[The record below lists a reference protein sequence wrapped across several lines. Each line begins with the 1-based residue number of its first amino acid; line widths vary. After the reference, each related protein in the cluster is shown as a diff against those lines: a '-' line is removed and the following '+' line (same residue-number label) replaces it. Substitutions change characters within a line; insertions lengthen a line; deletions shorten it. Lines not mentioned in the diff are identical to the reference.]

1 MPRIR
6 AIKPGFFASE
16 DVAALPLRARL
27 TWIGLWTHC
36 DDQGRAKDNVKLIKA
51 ALWPLDPVSL
61 QDVEDDLA
69 VLAEHGRILRYEVA
83 GRRFLAVVGW
93 HEHQK
98 ISKPTTSKLPPPP
111 TTDSC
116 PPARATP
123 KSNTESNDP
132 PVDNPGDSYPQGAS
146 EPLPEPDNREESTSG
161 SPPGTLPESSRT
173 APVGKGKERKG
184 KERISPRARAH
195 NAARWLR
202 DRYRLTDHEASQV
215 LEAVQAR
222 APRPIDHLV
231 PYLTAMAEGDLADI
245 VAAVMDTPPPGH
257 TPAAGVPDDELPPP
271 YEPPPVRNG
280 LLDREPG
287 PDQDDITSRGA
298 TAVRQALA
306 AARTNDPKDEP

>member
-1 MPRIR
+1 M
-6 AIKPGFFASE
+6 
-16 DVAALPLRARL
+16 RARL

-69 VLAEHGRILRYEVA
+69 VLAEHGRIVRYEVA

-98 ISKPTTSKLPPPP
+98 ISKPTPSKLPPPTADRSLSARTAP
-111 TTDSC
+111 DLNTKSDSH
-116 PPARATP
+116 
-123 KSNTESNDP
+123 
-132 PVDNPGDSYPQGAS
+132 PVDNPGESYPQEAS
-146 EPLPEPDNREESTSG
+146 EVARESDSREESTSG
-161 SPPGTLPESSRT
+161 SPPGTLPESSRK

-184 KERISPRARAH
+184 KEGISPRARTH

-215 LEAVQAR
+215 LEAVQTR
-222 APRPIDHLV
+222 APRPIEHLV
-231 PYLTAMAEGDLADI
+231 PYLAAMTEGDLADI
-245 VAAVMDTPPPGH
+245 VAAVMDTPPPGTT
-257 TPAAGVPDDELPPP
+257 TPAGGGPDDGPPPP

-287 PDQDDITSRGA
+287 PDQDAITSRGA
-298 TAVRQALA
+298 SAVRQALA
-306 AARTNDPKDEP
+306 AARTTEPEDEP